1 MAIFASNIT
10 SMSRE
15 INTAILKLRKR
26 SETYST
32 EQLVNTFVDVGS
44 LFTQLMN
51 NDHQILY
58 GRRGTGKTHVLKY
71 LCSRIERDGSIPIY
85 IDLRL
90 VGSTGGLYSDR
101 GIPIAERATRLL
113 VDVFSAIHDQIFE
126 NIIEKAEGD
135 VHIGNMGPLLE
146 ELAASISEIK
156 ISGEVSKEEFIESNS
171 GKSDNVTLALGKECS
186 VGFTAGNNSSEKNGI
201 RTINTGIENHRV
213 HFPSIRGIMSR
224 IVKLLEPHEFWVIL
238 DEWAEIPVELQPF
251 LGDLLR
257 RCLFPIYGVTV
268 KIGAIEHRSNFK
280 IQKSYSEYI
289 GIETGADMASL
300 NLDEFMVFDNND
312 YLSIDFFKNLLFKHI
327 NSLLSD
333 EHKVR
338 YADELINAAF
348 TQTPAFEELVRA
360 SEGVPRDAI
369 NILTQAATKATSDN
383 ISIKNI
389 RDAARI
395 WYNRDKE
402 KSVISSPE
410 AIKLLRWIIDEVIGK
425 RNARAFL
432 LRTDIENNLIDYLY
446 DARVI
451 HIIKQSVSSQDTPGI
466 RYNVYS
472 IDYGCYVDLINTS
485 RAPQGLFAAQYGDEE
500 EKDVSVPLND
510 YRAIR
515 RAVLDLDRF
524 YNSM

>member
-1 MAIFASNIT
+1 MHYIISAMAK
-10 SMSRE
+10 E

-26 SETYST
+26 SEKYST

-71 LCSRIERDGSIPIY
+71 LCSKIENEGSYPIY

-101 GIPIAERATRLL
+101 TIPVSERATRLL
-113 VDVFSAIHDQIFE
+113 IDVFSVIHDQIFE
-126 NIIEKAEGD
+126 FIAEDNRED
-135 VHIGNMGPLLE
+135 VHMGTMGPLLE
-146 ELAASISEIK
+146 ELATSISEIK
-156 ISGEVSKEEFIESNS
+156 ISGEITKENLVESNIKNS
-171 GKSDNVTLALGKECS
+171 NNVALTLGTAPNI
-186 VGFTAGNNSSEKNGI
+186 GFTKDCCIGEKIGEK
-201 RTINTGIENHRV
+201 TVNTGFENHRV
-213 HFPSIRGIMSR
+213 HFPSIRVIMSK
-224 IVKLLEPHEFWVIL
+224 ILNLIAPHEFWIVL

-280 IQKSYSEYI
+280 IQKSISEYI
-289 GIETGADMASL
+289 GIETGADMTSL

-327 NSLLSD
+327 NSLLP
-333 EHKVR
+333 EEQKVKF
-338 YADELINAAF
+338 ADELISNTF
-348 TQTPAFEELVRA
+348 TQIPAFEELVRA

-369 NILTQAATKATSDN
+369 NILVQAATKAASSN

-389 RDAARI
+389 RDASRI

-402 KSVISSPE
+402 KSVTSSME

-451 HIIKQSVSSQDTPGI
+451 HVIKQSVSSQDTPGI

-472 IDYGCYVDLINTS
+472 IDYGCYVELINTS
-485 RAPQGLFAAQYGDEE
+485 RAPQGLFSAELGEE
-500 EKDVSVPLND
+500 GEQFVTVPHND

-515 RAVLDLDRF
+515 RAVLDLDCF
-524 YNSM
+524 YAQV